1 MHSDRGSQYA
11 SQGHRELLD
20 GLGFL
25 HSMSRKGNCYDNAMM
40 GSFFSSLK
48 IEEADRD
55 DKEVYLT
62 RAIAHTQLFD
72 YIETFY
78 NRQNRQRLH
87 SSLGDLSPA
96 NFEAAAVAL
105 LP

>member
-1 MHSDRGSQYA
+1 
-11 SQGHRELLD
+11 
-20 GLGFL
+20 
-25 HSMSRKGNCYDNAMM
+25 MSRKGNCYDNAMM